1 LLEQGMLVGTREQVD
16 LVALLRAACSQH
28 TTAQHPC
35 TLTAAE
41 PVAVRGDASR
51 LGEVVANLL
60 DNAIKYS
67 PAGGAVQVRVWC
79 TAEEAHLTVTDAGIG
94 IAVAELGQLFERF
107 RRGTNADRHPI
118 AGTGLGLYICRG
130 IVSAHGGQ
138 LWATSPGPGQ
148 GSTFHAVLP
157 LDAGVTSTVAQA
169 ETAVRAGTNAGWPD
183 GPLSVA
189 AAS

>member
-1 LLEQGMLVGTREQVD
+1 
-16 LVALLRAACSQH
+16 
-28 TTAQHPC
+28 
-35 TLTAAE
+35 
-41 PVAVRGDASR
+41 
-51 LGEVVANLL
+51 
-60 DNAIKYS
+60 
-67 PAGGAVQVRVWC
+67 VRVRC

-107 RRGTNADRHPI
+107 RRGTNAHGYPI

-138 LWATSPGPGQ
+138 LWANSPGPGQ
-148 GSTFHAVLP
+148 GSTFHVVLP
-157 LDAGVTSTVAQA
+157 LDADVPSTVAQA
-169 ETAVRAGTNAGWPD
+169 ETSDSAATNTGWPD